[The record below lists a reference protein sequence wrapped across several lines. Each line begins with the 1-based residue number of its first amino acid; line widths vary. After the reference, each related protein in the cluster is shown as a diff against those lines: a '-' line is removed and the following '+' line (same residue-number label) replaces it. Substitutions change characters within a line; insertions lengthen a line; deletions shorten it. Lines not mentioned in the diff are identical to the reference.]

1 MTQKKYPSDL
11 NNKEWSL
18 LEPMLKLSKKRR
30 GPKRKWS
37 FRRVLDAIFY
47 ILKTGCQWR
56 YLPYDF
62 PPWQTVYYH
71 FREWKRNGLWFQLHE
86 KLRRATRVK
95 LGRHPDPSAAILD
108 SQSVKV
114 TAEGHRFCGFDGNKK
129 VKGRKRNIL
138 VDTQGFLLSLYVTPA
153 NRNDRY
159 GAEMCL
165 GGKKHYLPRLEKI
178 WADAGYTSQ
187 ALSDWCVTQGWQL
200 ETVHREDTGFVV
212 LPKRWIV
219 ERTFAWLYK
228 QRRLCFDFERTVQ
241 SSESLIQTAMLRLML
256 RRLAA

>member
-1 MTQKKYPSDL
+1 MSSERYPSNLSD
-11 NNKEWSL
+11 KEWQL
-18 LEPMLKLSKKRR
+18 VKPILELPKKRR

-37 FRRVLDAIFY
+37 FRHILDAIFY
-47 ILKTGCQWR
+47 LLKTGCQWR
-56 YLPYDF
+56 YLPKDF
-62 PPWQTVYYH
+62 APWQTVYYH
-71 FREWKRNGLWFQLHE
+71 FREWKRKGLWFGLHE
-86 KLRRATRVK
+86 RLRRATRIK

-114 TAEGHRFCGFDGNKK
+114 SAEGHNYCGFDGNKK

-153 NRNDRY
+153 NRNDRF

-165 GGKKHYLPRLEKI
+165 GGKKYHLPRLEKI
-178 WADAGYTSQ
+178 WADAGYVSQ
-187 ALSDWCVTQGWQL
+187 ALSDCCLTQGWQL
-200 ETVHREDTGFVV
+200 ETVQREGKAFTV

-228 QRRLCFDFERTVQ
+228 YRRLCFDFERTVQ
-241 SSESLIQTAMLRLML
+241 SSEYLIEIAMSRLML